1 MIRIALTKG
10 RIEEKTVDILE
21 KAGYSCGDLR
31 NKGRRLVCPIGDG
44 TDVVLSK
51 SADVI
56 TYIEHGVC
64 DVGIVGEDTIMEHG
78 KTFYELLDLG
88 FGRCRFALAGLKGK
102 DFYGGYSHK
111 IIATKY
117 PNVAKNYFNSKGL
130 DVEIV
135 KIEGSV
141 ELAPILGLADAI
153 VDIVETGTTLFENGL
168 EVYEDIAQISAR
180 LIVNTASIKLKRPE
194 ITDLVRRIAAHTDSR
209 KDFYA

>member
-21 KAGYSCGDLR
+21 KAGYSCGELR
-31 NKGRRLVCPIGDG
+31 SKGRKLVFPIGDD
-44 TDVVLSK
+44 TEVVLSK

-88 FGRCRFALAGLKGK
+88 FGKCRFALAGLRGK
-102 DFYGGYSHK
+102 NFYDGYSHRV
-111 IIATKY
+111 IATKY
-117 PNVAKNYFNSKGL
+117 PNVAKNYFNGKGL

-194 ITDLVRRIAAHTDSR
+194 ITGLVRRIAAQTDSR